1 MKKGTA
7 VVFSAKRG
15 FATIFACVMAVCFV
29 IPVGRTVPSF
39 ARAEEIQT
47 QELVSVTGAS
57 MRRGDKEADKLD
69 KSGLLLE
76 SDGAYNGSVN
86 GVFDG
91 DTTIEFGF
99 QNDEPFRTGVDFLF
113 HITDATDS
121 NNTFTVK
128 YRTLDSWGTS
138 GDSGA
143 FVLYENQVRS
153 SQYWGY
159 EDTWYNTELATEG
172 PMCSP
177 MFSGYNWNHYGAL
190 KLVWEGDVLKIQVTQ
205 HNSASDFR
213 TIAAFDGTQE
223 FVAGTSWGLPKLSF
237 PNGYLI
243 SFEAW
248 DAGPDM
254 CISSIASYGEIYD
267 FSLETQNSLPR
278 FYEEWTKIPL
288 IDVDTTP
295 ITGVVGRE
303 TQLPEATVTLGGGTP
318 ESVYKVTVDG
328 PEGSAVKIKTSQR
341 N

>member
-47 QELVSVTGAS
+47 QELVSVTGRVCAAGIRKRINS
-57 MRRGDKEADKLD
+57 ISPDW
-69 KSGLLLE
+69 LLE

-159 EDTWYNTELATEG
+159 EDTWYNTDLRRKVR
-172 PMCSP
+172 C
-177 MFSGYNWNHYGAL
+177 
-190 KLVWEGDVLKIQVTQ
+190 VRRC
-205 HNSASDFR
+205 FR
-213 TIAAFDGTQE
+213 GIIG
-223 FVAGTSWGLPKLSF
+223 
-237 PNGYLI
+237 I
-243 SFEAW
+243 
-248 DAGPDM
+248 
-254 CISSIASYGEIYD
+254 
-267 FSLETQNSLPR
+267 
-278 FYEEWTKIPL
+278 
-288 IDVDTTP
+288 
-295 ITGVVGRE
+295 ITVH
-303 TQLPEATVTLGGGTP
+303 
-318 ESVYKVTVDG
+318 
-328 PEGSAVKIKTSQR
+328 
-341 N
+341 

>member
-159 EDTWYNTELATEG
+159 ED
-172 PMCSP
+172 
-177 MFSGYNWNHYGAL
+177 
-190 KLVWEGDVLKIQVTQ
+190 I
-205 HNSASDFR
+205 
-213 TIAAFDGTQE
+213 
-223 FVAGTSWGLPKLSF
+223 
-237 PNGYLI
+237 
-243 SFEAW
+243 
-248 DAGPDM
+248 
-254 CISSIASYGEIYD
+254 
-267 FSLETQNSLPR
+267 
-278 FYEEWTKIPL
+278 
-288 IDVDTTP
+288 
-295 ITGVVGRE
+295 
-303 TQLPEATVTLGGGTP
+303 
-318 ESVYKVTVDG
+318 
-328 PEGSAVKIKTSQR
+328 
-341 N
+341 